1 MPFSSHQPM
10 EHHPL
15 KPFLPANARVLM
27 LGSFPPPRQR
37 WSMDFF
43 YPNFTNDMWRI
54 MGQVFF
60 NNKDYFVDQQHKT
73 FKLATLRTFL
83 EEKGIALYDTAT
95 VVRRTAGTAADSNL
109 EIVVPTD
116 VKALLRQIPQC
127 TAIITTGDL
136 ATRLLK
142 TSLQLPEMPQ
152 IHHPVSVT
160 FDNRQMLCYR
170 LPSSSR
176 RLPGSI
182 ETKAKAYASVLN
194 NLFK

>member
-83 EEKGIALYDTAT
+83 EKKGIALYDTAT
-95 VVRRTAGTAADSNL
+95 VVRRTAGTAGQTC
-109 EIVVPTD
+109 PTP
-116 VKALLRQIPQC
+116 AR
-127 TAIITTGDL
+127 TGRRG
-136 ATRLLK
+136 AGKSGAAGT
-142 TSLQLPEMPQ
+142 
-152 IHHPVSVT
+152 
-160 FDNRQMLCYR
+160 DNAGRGK
-170 LPSSSR
+170 SR
-176 RLPGSI
+176 PPGAAARSR
-182 ETKAKAYASVLN
+182 S
-194 NLFK
+194 